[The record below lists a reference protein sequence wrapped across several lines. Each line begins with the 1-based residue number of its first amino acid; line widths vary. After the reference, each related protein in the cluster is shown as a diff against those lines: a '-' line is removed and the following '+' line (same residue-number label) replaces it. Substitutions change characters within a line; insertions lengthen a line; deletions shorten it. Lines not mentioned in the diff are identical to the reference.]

1 MPGMPHLLLAVQ
13 PANAAGHRIC
23 SPEVPTWTDLG
34 STELE
39 HCTAPGAQPTR
50 RRQVLIGNDTGPP
63 ADITL
68 PGRLSLCYRLGTCWH
83 LPASRR

>member
-1 MPGMPHLLLAVQ
+1 MSGMPHLLLVVQ

-34 STELE
+34 STVLE

-50 RRQVLIGNDTGPP
+50 RRQGPN
-63 ADITL
+63 
-68 PGRLSLCYRLGTCWH
+68 R
-83 LPASRR
+83 